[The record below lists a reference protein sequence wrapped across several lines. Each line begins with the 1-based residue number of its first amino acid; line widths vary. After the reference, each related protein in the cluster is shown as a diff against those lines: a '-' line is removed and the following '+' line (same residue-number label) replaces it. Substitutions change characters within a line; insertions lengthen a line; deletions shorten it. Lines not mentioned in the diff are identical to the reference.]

1 MRESSDKIMWGRVEK
16 IGKGT
21 RANYD
26 PDKKTI
32 TFCFTRNPQTTSEQ
46 LKKLR
51 ELLMSEL
58 KELGY
63 NSRMKYNGEVIAD
76 NIQTEDVNLEA
87 KNHQLTI
94 HLKKKQTDEKE
105 KNTSEQ
111 QPT

>member
-1 MRESSDKIMWGRVEK
+1 MRESSEKILWGRVEK

-21 RANYD
+21 RASYD

-32 TFCFTRNPQTTSEQ
+32 TFCFTRNPQTSSDQ

-51 ELLMSEL
+51 ELLMIEL
-58 KELGY
+58 NKLGHS
-63 NSRMKYNGEVIAD
+63 SRMKYNGEVIVD
-76 NIQTEDVNLEA
+76 NIQPEDVALET

-94 HLKKKQTDEKE
+94 HLKKKQTEDKE
-105 KNTSEQ
+105 KDTSEQ

>member
-1 MRESSDKIMWGRVEK
+1 MRESSDKIMWGHVEK

-32 TFCFTRNPQTTSEQ
+32 TFCFTRNPQTSSAQ
-46 LKKLR
+46 LVKLR
-51 ELLMSEL
+51 ELLISQL

-63 NSRMKYNGEVIAD
+63 NSRMKYNGEVIAE
-76 NIQTEDVNLEA
+76 NIQTENVNLET

-94 HLKKKQTDEKE
+94 HLNKKQTETEDKE
-105 KNTSEQ
+105 KT
-111 QPT
+111 P